1 MNKRQAKKQHK
12 KKEKH
17 IFYLFMFDLINKN
30 VPLALFVPKYAD
42 RKAIIKAYK
51 KVNNM

>member
-17 IFYLFMFDLINKN
+17 IFYLFMFEIINKN
-30 VPLALFVPKYAD
+30 IPLALFVSKYSD
-42 RKAIIKAYK
+42 RKAIIKAYR
-51 KVNNM
+51 KVNNI